1 MIILPAIDLKNGQ
14 CVRLR
19 QGVAHDATVYNND
32 PVAQALEWKAQ
43 GVRQLHLV
51 DLDGAF
57 QGKPVHTKIFAD
69 IIAATGLPVEVG
81 GGLRTDADV
90 ESLLALGVER
100 AILGTRALDDFAALE
115 RLVKKHGS
123 RIAVGIDARDGF
135 VQVKGW
141 VETSATRATDLA
153 KRVASL
159 GPVTL
164 IYTDTATDG
173 MLAGPNLRAMDELC
187 AAVPC
192 CPVIASGGVSAPAH
206 IRALRALN
214 RKNLFG
220 AIVGKALYDGKT
232 TLAELHAANTS
243 QGEP

>member
-1 MIILPAIDLKNGQ
+1 MTLLPAIDLQGGQ

-19 QGVAHDATVYNND
+19 QGVASDATIYNAD
-32 PVAQALEWKAQ
+32 PVAQALDWKNQ
-43 GVRQLHLV
+43 GAKQLHLV

-57 QGKPVHTKIFAD
+57 QGKPVHTKVFAD

-90 ESLLALGVER
+90 EALLRLGVER
-100 AILGTRALDDFAALE
+100 AILGTRALAEPAALE
-115 RLVKKHGS
+115 RLVKQYGS

-141 VETSATRATDLA
+141 IETSTTRAADLA
-153 KRVASL
+153 KTVARL
-159 GPVTL
+159 GNVTL

-173 MLAGPNLRAMDELC
+173 MLSGPNLRALDELC
-187 AAVPC
+187 AAAPD
-192 CPVIASGGVSAPAH
+192 CPVIASGGISAPAH
-206 IRALRALN
+206 VRALRALG

-232 TLAELHAANTS
+232 TLAELHAALQT
-243 QGEP
+243 EI

>member
-1 MIILPAIDLKNGQ
+1 MIILPAIDLQGGQ

-19 QGVAHDATVYNND
+19 QGVASDATIYNAD
-32 PVAQALEWKAQ
+32 PVAQALDWKNQ
-43 GVRQLHLV
+43 GAKQLHLV

-57 QGKPVHTKIFAD
+57 QGKPVHTKAFAD

-90 ESLLALGVER
+90 EALLRLGVER
-100 AILGTRALDDFAALE
+100 AILGTRALAEPAALE
-115 RLVKKHGS
+115 RLVKQYGS

-141 VETSATRATDLA
+141 LETSSTRAPELA
-153 KRVASL
+153 KTVARL
-159 GPVTL
+159 GNVTL

-173 MLAGPNLRAMDELC
+173 MLSGPNLRALDELC
-187 AAVPC
+187 AAAPD
-192 CPVIASGGVSAPAH
+192 CPVIASGGISAPAH
-206 IRALRALN
+206 VRALRALG

-232 TLAELHAANTS
+232 TLAELHAALQT
-243 QGEP
+243 EI

>member
-1 MIILPAIDLKNGQ
+1 
-14 CVRLR
+14 
-19 QGVAHDATVYNND
+19 
-32 PVAQALEWKAQ
+32 VAQALDWKNQDA
-43 GVRQLHLV
+43 RQIHLV

-57 QGKPVHTKIFAD
+57 QGKPVNTEV
-69 IIAATGLPVEVG
+69 IAAIVKATGLPVEVG

-90 ESLLALGVER
+90 EALLALGVER
-100 AILGTRALDDFAALE
+100 AILGTRALGDFDALE

-135 VQVKGW
+135 VQIKGW

-173 MLAGPNLRAMDELC
+173 MLGGPNLRALDEMC
-187 AAVPC
+187 AAVPG
-192 CPVIASGGVSAPAH
+192 CPVIASGGVSAPEH
-206 IRALRALN
+206 VRALRQLN

-232 TLAELHAANTS
+232 SLAELHAALH
-243 QGEP
+243 